1 MMWDRAFI
9 EVFVAARAPERC
21 NQRVLEETP

>member
-9 EVFVAARAPERC
+9 EVFVAAHAPERY
-21 NQRVLEETP
+21 NQRVLEGTP